1 MHRLCLIWVVLI
13 TTPVLA
19 QEGRGLVEFAE
30 DSAPAAPTEPAPTEP
45 AAATPTPT
53 PAKPKAPAVLAPGL
67 STAAVDAEGPAH
79 TITTPTI
86 VAVAGGVELMFDASA
101 KTMVGI
107 ESSHTYGAM
116 NRAPWLLRPGQWAMV
131 DGQTKV
137 VWEAVTLTPEIQTD
151 APGTPLEAVPLDAP
165 QVRAFLD
172 AVVAYE
178 RETYGPVAG
187 SLQQVDGKWAPAET
201 ISEEHLALFRG
212 ALWSTGR
219 DGSAEG
225 RLPLDVFRVALW
237 AVSADFTVLEV
248 ADWIRSTETIEIEDA
263 VTKAQ
268 GLVGRAG
275 PVLAKAG
282 FDHRVISAQFAQF
295 NYNRGILAYQRGDLK
310 AAVHHF
316 DRAISRERTLMSA
329 HYNLGVTYYR
339 AARYQ
344 DAADAFLVASGI
356 DGAGADVFFN
366 RGAALYRVGNLLGAA
381 RAFRKGVELTPEDEA
396 AKSWLQK
403 ADPEG
408 KTAPP
413 PKKKKKRRRRRR
425 RRK

>member
-1 MHRLCLIWVVLI
+1 MHRFCLIWVALVA
-13 TTPVLA
+13 TPALA
-19 QEGRGLVEFAE
+19 QEGRPLVEFAE
-30 DSAPAAPTEPAPTEP
+30 DLAPATAPAPTT
-45 AAATPTPT
+45 ATPTPESK

-67 STAAVDAEGPAH
+67 STAAVDAEGPAPK
-79 TITTPTI
+79 ITTPAI
-86 VAVAGGVELMFDASA
+86 VVVAGGVELTFDASA
-101 KTMVGI
+101 KTRVTI
-107 ESSHTYGAM
+107 ESSHTYGATE
-116 NRAPWLLRPGQWAMV
+116 RTPWLLRPGQWAVV
-131 DGQTKV
+131 DGQQKV
-137 VWEAVTLTPEIQTD
+137 VWEAVTLTPELDLDT
-151 APGTPLEAVPLDAP
+151 AGTPLEAVLLEAP
-165 QVRAFLD
+165 HVSTLLD
-172 AVVAYE
+172 AVIAYE
-178 RETYGPVAG
+178 REIYGPVAA
-187 SLQQVDGKWAPAET
+187 SLQEVDGKWAPTET
-201 ISEEHLALFRG
+201 ISEDHLALFRG
-212 ALWSTGR
+212 AHWSTGP
-219 DGSAEG
+219 DGTAVG

-237 AVSADFTVLEV
+237 ALTANFTVLEV
-248 ADWIRSTETIEIEDA
+248 ADWIRSTETIEIKDA

-268 GLVGRAG
+268 GLVARAG

-282 FDHRVISAQFAQF
+282 FDHRVVSAQFGQF

-316 DRAISRERTLMSA
+316 ERAISMERTLMAA
-329 HYNLGVTYYR
+329 HYNLGVTYFR

-381 RAFRKGVELTPEDEA
+381 RAFRKVLEMMPEDES

-413 PKKKKKRRRRRR
+413 PKKKKKKRRRRRR
-425 RRK
+425 GRK